1 MNRMVLLMIACGL
14 HIGLSQTAFTQEHP
28 QKRNEASHAVPYCP
42 NDIEAGHLIY
52 RVQTGQAGLFRTCN
66 DDHLKRYSPYVEWR
80 VQPTPQRSLISYEI
94 SSVFKDLKER
104 WFVGIGEKKDATPT
118 RSGLSG
124 MKHNHP
130 SDPTLSIQ
138 AGLYLGRKPSPSLS

>member
-1 MNRMVLLMIACGL
+1 MNRMILLMIACGL

-94 SSVFKDLKER
+94 SSVFKDLQRKVVR
-104 WFVGIGEKKDATPT
+104 WNWGKKGFITDTF
-118 RSGLSG
+118 R
-124 MKHNHP
+124 
-130 SDPTLSIQ
+130 TLGHEAQ
-138 AGLYLGRKPSPSLS
+138 PPK